1 MFLFPIL
8 DMSFGLDESSA
19 ELLLSCS
26 YLLAFS
32 VGDGEGV
39 DDSDSLRC
47 TSRRLSDPGIFN
59 LSVTVVLVLR
69 QGELELLAKESP
81 SEVVEEPGL
90 VPFGENLAL
99 YAFLGLYEVD
109 RFPVNFSNS

>member
-8 DMSFGLDESSA
+8 EMSFGLEESST
-19 ELLLSCS
+19 LLLFSCS
-26 YLLAFS
+26 YLFAFI

-39 DDSDSLRC
+39 DDSDSLRW
-47 TSRRLSDPGIFN
+47 TNRRFSDPGIFN
-59 LSVTVVLVLR
+59 LSVQVVLVLR
-69 QGELELLAKESP
+69 QGEFVLLPKESP
-81 SEVVEEPGL
+81 RDVVEEPGL

-109 RFPVNFSNS
+109 RFPG